1 MVFMVSR
8 RRLEDGDFDAWKVRF
23 EGQMDI
29 RAEAGCRGI
38 RRFRGVEDPQE
49 LMMIFEWDSIE
60 NARAFVNMKVAQNP
74 KLVEQRQDGGGG
86 AKLENIFMEEMD
98 PLPS

>member
-1 MVFMVSR
+1 MALMISR
-8 RRLEDGDFDAWKVRF
+8 RRLEDGDFDAWKTRF
-23 EGQMDI
+23 ESQTDI

-49 LMMIFEWDSIE
+49 LMLIFDWDTIE
-60 NARAFVNMKVAQNP
+60 NAKAFVNMKLSQNP
-74 KLVEQRQDGGGG
+74 KLTEQRETGGP
-86 AKLENIFMEEMD
+86 KMENIFMEEME